1 MERQYNYDMG
11 FTINGVAIPNPSSF
25 TGAASDLDTLGKRSA
40 TGELHRNKVTT
51 KYHTKL
57 EWSNIQW
64 EMIRY
69 IGSLLDQGDRF
80 RFTYIDAI
88 KGQQTIVA
96 YCGDREWQAARCSD
110 MESRNW
116 IGTLKVSIIEI

>member
-1 MERQYNYDMG
+1 MERRYNYDMG
-11 FTINGVAIPNPSSF
+11 FAINGIGLPNPSSF

-40 TGELHRNKVTT
+40 TGELRRNKVAT

-64 EMIRY
+64 DMIRY
-69 IGSLLDQGDRF
+69 IGELLGQGDRF
-80 RFTYIDAI
+80 KFTYIDAI

-96 YCGDREWQAARCSD
+96 YCGDREWQATLCND
-110 MESRNW
+110 VESRNW